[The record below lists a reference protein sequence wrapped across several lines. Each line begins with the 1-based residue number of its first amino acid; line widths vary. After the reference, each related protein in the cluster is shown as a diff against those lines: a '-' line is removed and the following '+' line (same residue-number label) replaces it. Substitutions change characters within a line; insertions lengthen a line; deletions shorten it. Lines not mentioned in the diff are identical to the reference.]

1 MFFGDLLISSY
12 MLVALNAPSV
22 FPLRNSAI
30 AEPQVAAQSALIFDI
45 KRGRVLFEKAS
56 DRIMPPASLT
66 KLLSSMVVLDSIP
79 LDKVITLDQKA
90 IDTLGDAGDFQIGEK
105 VEARHLLFSA
115 LIQSSNDAMMALAYD
130 LGLEN
135 FLSLARSKLIQLGLK
150 ETSISDPSG
159 LSSQTKSSAREFV
172 KIARAA
178 FQNDFITQILAI
190 PEYSFRSFSGQYHK
204 LLSTNN
210 LIFDSRII
218 AAKTGFLNEVG
229 QNYAALV
236 SVEGMKDGRALIV
249 IMGSTDR
256 TRDAKVLLNWLEKG
270 FVWK

>member
-1 MFFGDLLISSY
+1 
-12 MLVALNAPSV
+12 MLVALNAPSI
-22 FPLRNSAI
+22 FPLRNTVVT
-30 AEPQVAAQSALIFDI
+30 EPQISAQSVLVYDI
-45 KRGRVLFEKAS
+45 KRGRVLFEKSS
-56 DRIMPPASLT
+56 DQVLPMASLT

-90 IDTLGDAGDFQIGEK
+90 IDTLGDAGDFRIGEK

-115 LIQSSNDAMMALAYD
+115 LIQSSNDVMMGLAYD

-135 FLSLARSKLIQLGLK
+135 FLSLMRSKLIQLGLK
-150 ETSISDPSG
+150 ETSISDPAG

-190 PEYSFRSFSGQYHK
+190 PEYSFRSSSGQYHK
-204 LLSTNN
+204 LVSTNN

-236 SVEGMKDGRALIV
+236 SVEGMKEGRVVIV

-256 TRDAKVLLNWLEKG
+256 TRDAKALLNWLEKG
-270 FVWK
+270 FLWK

>member
-12 MLVALNAPSV
+12 MLVALNAPSI
-22 FPLRNSAI
+22 FPLRDTTL
-30 AEPQVAAQSALIFDI
+30 AEPQITAQSALIFDI

-56 DRIMPPASLT
+56 DRVMPLASLT

-90 IDTLGDAGDFQIGEK
+90 IDTLGDAGDFRVGEK
-105 VEARHLLFSA
+105 VEVRHLLFSA
-115 LIQSSNDAMMALAYD
+115 LIQSSNDAMMGLAYD

-135 FLSLARSKLIQLGLK
+135 FLSLMRSKLIQLGLK
-150 ETSISDPSG
+150 ETSISDSAG
-159 LSSQTKSSAREFV
+159 LSGQTKSSAREFV
-172 KIARAA
+172 KIARAT

-190 PEYSFRSFSGQYHK
+190 PEYNFRSASGYQHK
-204 LLSTNN
+204 LVSTNN

-236 SVEGMKDGRALIV
+236 NIEGSKEGRLLLI
-249 IMGSTDR
+249 IMGSIDR
-256 TRDAKVLLNWLEKG
+256 TRDAKTLLNWLEKG
-270 FVWK
+270 FLWK